1 MALTFSQAAATLT
14 LLPVL
19 TQEVIVQMNAN
30 YDSNWT
36 GYADSYGAVL
46 NDTVN
51 TIAPFLGPNPNDA
64 ALRFSIYLAL
74 VYLTAECHRIIGLSP
89 PAQIQYY

>member
-1 MALTFSQAAATLT
+1 MPTTFSAAAATLA

-19 TQEVIVQMNAN
+19 TQQVIAQMNAN
-30 YDSNWT
+30 FDSNWD
-36 GYADSYGAVL
+36 GYADSFGAVF

-51 TIAPFLGPNPNDA
+51 TIAPFLGPNPNDQ

-74 VYLTAECHRIIGLSP
+74 VYITAECRRIIGLSP
-89 PAQIQYY
+89 PAFIQYY